1 MVNKNSS
8 FAFYFNK
15 YKNYVFKKH
24 NLKLNIFK
32 IITYIVIFILIFDKA
47 TMLLIT
53 YLFYKYKKSKSNS
66 RETYTNNNSL
76 VTTLFEPSNN
86 TIALYSKVFKHPEL
100 NFNSYT
106 NVKIDPTKVL
116 FDDNKFLPECCFYN
130 SEYSTSKG
138 CPCITGDQQ
147 VYLNTRGTNKSY
159 TSFIQNNVDYK
170 NKYFSPTLAFQGKAI
185 PFKTNDDKF
194 ITGYAPVTSEK
205 QNEFNA
211 LINMY

>member
-15 YKNYVFKKH
+15 YKNYVFKKY
-24 NLKLNIFK
+24 NLKLDIFK

-53 YLFYKYKKSKSNS
+53 YLFYKYKKWKSNS

-100 NFNSYT
+100 NFISYT
-106 NVKIDPTKVL
+106 IVKIDPTKV
-116 FDDNKFLPECCFYN
+116 
-130 SEYSTSKG
+130 
-138 CPCITGDQQ
+138 
-147 VYLNTRGTNKSY
+147 
-159 TSFIQNNVDYK
+159 
-170 NKYFSPTLAFQGKAI
+170 
-185 PFKTNDDKF
+185 
-194 ITGYAPVTSEK
+194 
-205 QNEFNA
+205 
-211 LINMY
+211 